1 MRFISVILLVF
12 LSGCT
17 LLSSQEPDNEAK
29 KEQEFQDLMKKS
41 KEMQAAS
48 REAIKIADK
57 KADSVV
63 IKTNQKII
71 TLTKIVYVLKEV
83 NHELKAKVDSIVN
96 DDPGE
101 PFDLLAVP
109 GDKDH
114 W

>member
-1 MRFISVILLVF
+1 MGNSQM
-12 LSGCT
+12 LSD
-17 LLSSQEPDNEAK
+17 ENK
-29 KEQEFQDLMKKS
+29 KEQDFQDLMKKS

-48 REAIKIADK
+48 KQAIQIADT
-57 KADSVV
+57 KADSVIV
-63 IKTNQKII
+63 KTNQKII

-101 PFDLLAVP
+101 PFELLAVP
-109 GDKDH
+109 ANKDH

>member
-1 MRFISVILLVF
+1 MKFIPFIFFIFLL
-12 LSGCT
+12 GCSMS
-17 LLSSQEPDNEAK
+17 SSQAPSEEMK
-29 KEQEFQDLMKKS
+29 KEQDFQDLIKKS

-48 REAIKIADK
+48 KEAIQIADM
-57 KADSVV
+57 KADSVMV
-63 IKTNQKII
+63 KTNQKII